1 MTPNMQAT
9 YAWLKEQG
17 FMIESKR
24 GIDYAGRDGTCNRD
38 LKTGIR
44 YGIIPLHELNEF
56 AHDSFNPEYD
66 ECCPYCGEDWPA
78 DIEMC
83 GRPDKRTTLGFTP
96 YGADCPACGE
106 FVREDD
112 TTPDEPS
119 RITLD
124 EPGYEGMLASDNDVW
139 IFRSPYFT
147 RAAFCSPCAPGAC
160 YLTSP
165 CVDGERAYCLG
176 PEWFDED
183 NPAPY
188 PIYSVETGALVKED
202 SNA

>member
-9 YAWLKEQG
+9 FAWLKENG
-17 FMIESKR
+17 FMVESKR
-24 GIDYAGRDGTCNRD
+24 GIDYSGTGATCNRD
-38 LKTGIR
+38 LTTGIR
-44 YGIIPLHELNEF
+44 YGIIPLHGLNEF
-56 AHDSFNPEYD
+56 AYDSFEPEYD
-66 ECCPYCGEDWPA
+66 ACCPS
-78 DIEMC
+78 C
-83 GRPDKRTTLGFTP
+83 GREIDTDDIPCF
-96 YGADCPACGE
+96 CPECE
-106 FVREDD
+106 EDID
-112 TTPDEPS
+112 EDNAYADEPS

-124 EPGYEGMLASDNDVW
+124 EPGYEGMLDSSNDVW
-139 IFRSPYFT
+139 VFRSPYFT

-188 PIYSVETGALVKED
+188 PIYSVETGELVKGD
-202 SNA
+202 SNDVA